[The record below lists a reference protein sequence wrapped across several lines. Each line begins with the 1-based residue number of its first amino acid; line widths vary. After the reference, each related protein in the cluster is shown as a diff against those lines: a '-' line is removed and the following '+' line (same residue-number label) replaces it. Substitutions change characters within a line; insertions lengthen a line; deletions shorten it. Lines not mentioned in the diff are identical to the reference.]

1 MRRYIPTY
9 GLVLWAFVA
18 VLACWRLD
26 PAERPITGDNQLYFY
41 LAERAASGVA
51 PHVSLVDTKS
61 QLGVLA
67 TAAAI
72 SAGRAVGIDD
82 VASSRGLSIAAAAA
96 AVALAGATAA
106 LLAGSAAAGH
116 VAALAMLASRGFTD
130 HAATGSNPKVFL
142 AAFLLLA
149 HAALARA
156 SLARGRRPALDL
168 TAGAAAAAAFLC
180 WQPALL
186 VVAAVA
192 LEALAART
200 GSARRFGLVLAGAL
214 VPLAAYGLYF
224 ALHGALGEQLYQEY
238 AMPLGSVHTPRR
250 FLQSVAFVMTEAR
263 GAASLLRVGPL
274 SFAVVAIFVAAGMLR
289 DASLLSTRPGAL
301 AFACGAAAATAFTLY
316 DHQGVPDLFLVAPYF
331 AVSAGVL
338 AAMASAVLARAVAGA
353 LEKSGASSER
363 RPVWAAAAPVA
374 LAVLLVLQ
382 MARDD
387 SLRPRRGYSLA
398 DQRRV
403 AGQVGEIAGTAD
415 VWVYEA
421 VHLLGLAHLDNH
433 VPLALFYD
441 DVRSSVDVDA
451 WRPLR
456 DGRLPDVVVHGR
468 SGIPGAKA
476 WLEDAYDD
484 ATPPGLASQG
494 LRLWRAR
501 SQVRAGPSRSS

>member
-1 MRRYIPTY
+1 MRRTF
-9 GLVLWAFVA
+9 LLLWAFVA
-18 VLACWRLD
+18 ALACWRLD

-72 SAGRAVGIDD
+72 SAGRAVWIDD
-82 VASSRGLSIAAAAA
+82 VVSSRAVSIAAASA

-106 LLAGSAAAGH
+106 LVTGSAAVGH

-130 HAATGSNPKVFL
+130 HAATGSNPKIFL

-156 SLARGRRPALDL
+156 SLARGRLHAPDVV
-168 TAGAAAAAAFLC
+168 AGASAGAAFLC

-192 LEALAART
+192 LEALAGRNGSVRRT
-200 GSARRFGLVLAGAL
+200 GLVLAGAL
-214 VPLAAYGLYF
+214 LPLVAYGLYF

-238 AMPLGSVHTPRR
+238 AMPLGSVHTPKR

-263 GAASLLRVGPL
+263 GSASLLRVGPL
-274 SFAVVAIFVAAGMLR
+274 SFVVVAAVLAAGMLR
-289 DASLLSTRPGAL
+289 DGSWLLTRPGAL
-301 AFACGAAAATAFTLY
+301 ALAAGAAAATAFTLY

-338 AAMASAVLARAVAGA
+338 AAMGSAVAGA
-353 LEKSGASSER
+353 RAKPSLRGRSAL
-363 RPVWAAAAPVA
+363 AAAAPVA
-374 LAVLLVLQ
+374 LALLLVLQ
-382 MARDD
+382 MVRDD

-403 AGQVGEIAGTAD
+403 AGHVGEIASRAD

-421 VHLLGLAHLDNH
+421 VHLLGFAHLDNH

-441 DVRSSVDVDA
+441 DVRSRIDVDA

-456 DGRLPDVVVHGR
+456 DGRMPDVVVHGR
-468 SGIPGAKA
+468 SGIPGANA
-476 WLEDAYDD
+476 WLGDGYDD
-484 ATPPGLASQG
+484 VTPPELASLG
-494 LRLWRAR
+494 LRVWSARGLIRAE
-501 SQVRAGPSRSS
+501 PSRSN